1 MIIEKIFFIL
11 TAAFILLF
19 VSGCSETEKSQEVK
33 IQKNNLVLIGKIRCP
48 RCWKY
53 LQKNEII
60 AEKPP
65 LSRCKLCRKLAP
77 TVRFYPEVK
86 TPERK

>member
-1 MIIEKIFFIL
+1 MIVEKIFFIL
-11 TAAFILLF
+11 TVSFIVLF
-19 VSGCSETEKSQEVK
+19 IPGCSKKENAQKVK
-33 IQKNNLVLIGKIRCP
+33 VLKNKIELTGKIRCP

-86 TPERK
+86 TPKRK

>member
-11 TAAFILLF
+11 TVPFIVLF
-19 VSGCSETEKSQEVK
+19 IPGCSKKENAQKVK
-33 IQKNNLVLIGKIRCP
+33 VQKNNLVLIGKIRCP

-86 TPERK
+86 IPKRK